1 MPEIID
7 QANELEELQREAAI
21 AKCRINHA
29 AVSATHAATAGKR
42 YPSGAGN
49 WWRVVSAA
57 LIAKKKR
64 NYAVSIGGRDVQVNS
79 ERPGLC

>member
-29 AVSATHAATAGKR
+29 AVSATHCRDERRRELVAGCQRCADCQEEEELRGKHR
-42 YPSGAGN
+42 
-49 WWRVVSAA
+49 R
-57 LIAKKKR
+57 
-64 NYAVSIGGRDVQVNS
+64 
-79 ERPGLC
+79 

>member
-29 AVSATHAATAGKR
+29 AVSATHCRDCGEEIPERRRELVAGCQR
-42 YPSGAGN
+42 CADCQE
-49 WWRVVSAA
+49 VEEI
-57 LIAKKKR
+57 LKKHR
-64 NYAVSIGGRDVQVNS
+64 R
-79 ERPGLC
+79 